1 MQARFTKGR
10 KIFIFLFILF
20 VAIISSNLN
29 SNDLVYSSQG
39 LPSKSL
45 QVDSD
50 LFYVELHGIKIDV
63 LSVNEINV
71 AETYTVKNIHN
82 SSLDSIEIWINQTA
96 SSLKAQDSE
105 GILTYEKTEFSGS
118 SNLLNVYFRSELP
131 NNSSTTFDIWYS
143 LNRYPIAEQDN
154 SYYYFEFYS
163 DVTYFTKKQT
173 IELKVPERSFIHEEE
188 GLTSYFPQDGFALAG
203 KRVYLSW
210 TFNDLEPLEQSFVFV
225 RFDKQ
230 IKGTPIWVIV
240 LSASLGILGGVGAT
254 LFFMRKREGRV
265 IKKISDIYLS
275 ETQKKILNLI
285 SENNGRI
292 LQKELCTKTG
302 YSKSRISKN
311 ITPLVNQGLI
321 HREKWGRNYR
331 ITLTESGRKVVE

>member
-1 MQARFTKGR
+1 M
-10 KIFIFLFILF
+10 
-20 VAIISSNLN
+20 
-29 SNDLVYSSQG
+29 
-39 LPSKSL
+39 PSKSL
-45 QVDSD
+45 QVDSN
-50 LFYVELHGIKIDV
+50 LFYVETHSIKVDV
-63 LSVNEINV
+63 LSNNEINV
-71 AETYTVKNIHN
+71 AETYTVKNSHN
-82 SSLDSIEIWINQTA
+82 LSSDSIKIWINQTA
-96 SSLKAQDSE
+96 SNLKVQDSE
-105 GILTYEKTEFSGS
+105 GILTIEKTEFSGS
-118 SNLLNVYFRSELP
+118 SFLLNIYFRSELP
-131 NNSSTTFDIWYS
+131 ENSSTTFDIWYS

-163 DVTYFTKKQT
+163 DVTYFTKKQI

-203 KRVYLSW
+203 KRVYISW
-210 TFNDLEPLEQSFVFV
+210 TFNDLDPLEQSFVFV

-230 IKGTPIWVIV
+230 IKETPIWVIV
-240 LSASLGILGGVGAT
+240 LTASLGILVGVGAT

-265 IKKISDIYLS
+265 VKKISEKYLS
-275 ETQKKILNLI
+275 ETQKKLLRLI